1 MKTYTS
7 ALFGTAALLVL
18 AADANAARLTSWYGA
33 VEGGAN
39 WVQDFEMEQYV
50 TPVGVTT
57 TGTMSQDMGWAA
69 FGSLGYSYTNKW
81 RFEFEGGYRNNQL
94 NALTPGGGVAGV
106 ATGTL
111 NQFTLMANGIY
122 DISLGSGMQLS
133 LGGGVGADYA
143 RLTSPSLTPA
153 FHGDD
158 VGLAFQAFAGLSVPV
173 ASWLDMTMNYR
184 FLYVPSLNL
193 QDPDV
198 VTPSVAHADLKD
210 LKTHT
215 VTLGFRFG
223 GRPSDE
229 VKVVQS
235 APPPAPEEPSV
246 ARHYI
251 IFFGFNKCNITQN
264 ADEVLSEAA
273 NAAQTLGSVSIQI
286 SGHTDTVGTQAANQ
300 RLSECRAK
308 AAKKNLVTKGIPA
321 NNITAIGYGETRLM
335 VQTEDAIKEPQNRR
349 AAIDLN

>member
-1 MKTYTS
+1 MKTYKS
-7 ALFGTAALLVL
+7 ALVGTTALLLL
-18 AADANAARLTSWYGA
+18 AADASAARLTSWYGA

-50 TPVGVTT
+50 TPVGITS

-69 FGSLGYSYTNKW
+69 FGTLGYSYTNKW
-81 RFEFEGGYRNNQL
+81 RFEFEGGYRHNQL
-94 NALTPGGGVAGV
+94 NELTPTGGVAGV
-106 ATGTL
+106 ADGSVDAY
-111 NQFTLMANGIY
+111 TLMANGIY
-122 DISLGSGMQLS
+122 DISLGSGMQFS
-133 LGGGVGADYA
+133 LGGGVGAAYA
-143 RLTSPSLTPA
+143 RLSSPSLTPA
-153 FHGDD
+153 FRGDD

-193 QDPDV
+193 EDPDV
-198 VTPSVAHADLKD
+198 VAPSIAHADIKD

-215 VTLGFRFG
+215 VSLGFRFG
-223 GRPSDE
+223 GRPSDA
-229 VKVVQS
+229 VKIVQS
-235 APPPAPEEPSV
+235 APPPAPEPSV

-251 IFFGFNKCNITQN
+251 IFFGFNKCNITPN

-273 NAAQTLGSVSIQI
+273 NAAQQLGTVSIQI
-286 SGHTDTVGTQAANQ
+286 SGHTDTVGSVAANQ

-321 NNITAIGYGETRLM
+321 DGITAIGYGETRLM